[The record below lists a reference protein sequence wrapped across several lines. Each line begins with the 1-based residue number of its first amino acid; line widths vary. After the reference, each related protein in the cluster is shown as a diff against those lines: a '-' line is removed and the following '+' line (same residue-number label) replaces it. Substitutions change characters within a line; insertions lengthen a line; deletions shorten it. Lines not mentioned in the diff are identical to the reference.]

1 MIDKTNLDTQH
12 LETQYFISS
21 YPSEN
26 WNAEYIIARI
36 LLHWDTET
44 GIFGTNNNHFSEDK
58 VRYKSIQGAKAHV
71 MMLNSVCNL
80 FWAPVFEN
88 YWKNLS
94 ISYRIQFFKDY
105 PDYNPFQINNSD

>member
-1 MIDKTNLDTQH
+1 MD
-12 LETQYFISS
+12 
-21 YPSEN
+21 
-26 WNAEYIIARI
+26 IINRI

-44 GIFGTNNNHFSEDK
+44 GTFGTKDNHFSEDK

-80 FWAPVFEN
+80 FWAPAFEN

-94 ISYRIQFFKDY
+94 IPYSIQFFKDY
-105 PDYNPFQINNSD
+105 PAIIRFKLITVINSDGCVQP